1 MLKFLALASL
11 AAVSTSAFAQSTGS
25 PADLVAR
32 MDQADTNND
41 GIVTRPELIDWRKAN
56 FARFD
61 RNRDGVLS
69 DADIPA
75 FGRGTAIAA
84 PFDTMK
90 SQFDANRD
98 GRVTRDEFVN
108 APTLLFDAADAN
120 HDNQLTPT
128 ERSTLVATARA
139 KVR

>member
-1 MLKFLALASL
+1 MFKFLALATL
-11 AAVSTSAFAQSTGS
+11 AVLPNPASAQGTGS

-32 MDQADTNND
+32 MDQADVNHD
-41 GIVTRPELIDWRKAN
+41 GIVTRLELIEWRKAN

-75 FGRGTAIAA
+75 FVRGTAIAA
-84 PFDTMK
+84 PFETMK
-90 SQFDANRD
+90 SQFDSNRD

-108 APTLLFDAADAN
+108 APTLLFDAADTN
-120 HDNQLTPT
+120 HDNQLTRA
-128 ERSTLVATARA
+128 ERDAFVAASAA
-139 KVR
+139 KGR